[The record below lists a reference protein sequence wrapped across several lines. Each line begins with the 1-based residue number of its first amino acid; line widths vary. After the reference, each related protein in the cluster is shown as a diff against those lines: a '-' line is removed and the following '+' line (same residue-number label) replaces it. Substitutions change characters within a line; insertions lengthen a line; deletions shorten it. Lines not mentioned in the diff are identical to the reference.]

1 VLLVYQSTL
10 LTGSLD
16 RKSTRVQ
23 CNKSASLLSK
33 HGSFLR
39 TLISESKNKDL
50 ICQTGLAMFCLHHE
64 LKIWLRGRLK
74 VLANIE
80 SSYRTV
86 RDGEWL
92 RRARRHKLNLF
103 TG

>member
-1 VLLVYQSTL
+1 
-10 LTGSLD
+10 
-16 RKSTRVQ
+16 
-23 CNKSASLLSK
+23 
-33 HGSFLR
+33 
-39 TLISESKNKDL
+39 
-50 ICQTGLAMFCLHHE
+50 MFCLHHE